1 MEYIYF
7 LLGITILFIIYVEFS
22 VGSILFR
29 YDSLNQI
36 SMNIPSMLNYMLHP
50 LTHSFLWN
58 VNSLDINY
66 IFVIGISSL
75 LYRLIS

>member
-7 LLGITILFIIYVEFS
+7 LLGIIILFIIYVEFN

-36 SMNIPSMLNYMLHP
+36 SMNIPSMLNYMIHP
-50 LTHSFLWN
+50 LTNSFLWN